1 VPFWC
6 VEVVAKPRIS
16 DEHRK
21 APEVRLTRK
30 QVQARARTLPVL
42 RFEDQRLTSYS
53 GMVLFQ
59 ALFRRL
65 DLKGRLLRSL
75 GRARGTAYGL
85 HLLFLQLLVHVLAGF
100 RRLRERDYYADDPLL
115 PGVVGVH
122 RLADTSTL
130 TRRLGDAAPASVVA
144 ARKELRTLVTE
155 RLAKERLARV
165 TADFDGSVLTTRG
178 RTEGSAIGYNRKRR
192 GARSYY
198 PLLCTIAQTGQ
209 FLDFHHRPG
218 NVHDSNGACDFMVDC
233 LGAIRSAVPAA
244 QREARIDA
252 AFFDVKIL
260 ERLDEERVEF
270 SVSVPFERF
279 PELKGI
285 IEKIAPFRWIKIDD
299 RWSYAEITWRPKS
312 WDRSHRMIALRQRVA
327 QPIKGPLQL
336 DLFVPRDYE
345 FDYRV
350 IATNKTSSADAVRL
364 FHHGRG
370 TQEGLIGEAKTYAH
384 LDYVPTRKL
393 VANQLFLT
401 ASLMAHNLGR
411 ELQMTAKP
419 RSRTTSPT
427 RAALW
432 DFENL
437 GTLRHRLI
445 QRAGRLTTPK
455 GVLTLTLSTNDVVQH
470 DYEEYLRSMQVAA

>member
-1 VPFWC
+1 M
-6 VEVVAKPRIS
+6 
-16 DEHRK
+16 
-21 APEVRLTRK
+21 RLTRK

-65 DLKGRLLRSL
+65 DLKGRLLRRM
-75 GRARGTAYGL
+75 GRAKSAAYGL
-85 HLLFLQLLVHVLAGF
+85 HLLFMQVLVHVLAGF
-100 RRLRERDYYADDPLL
+100 RRIRERDYYADDPLL
-115 PGVVGVH
+115 PDVIGVH

-130 TRRLGDAAPASVVA
+130 TRRLGEATAESVVA
-144 ARKELRTLVTE
+144 ARTELRALVTE
-155 RLAKERLARV
+155 RIAKEKLPRV
-165 TADFDGSVLTTRG
+165 TLDFDGTVLTTRG
-178 RTEGSAIGYNRKRR
+178 RTQGSAIGYNRNRR

-218 NVHDSNGACDFMVDC
+218 NVHDSNGACEFMTDC
-233 LGAIRSAVPAA
+233 LGAIRNVAPAA
-244 QREARIDA
+244 KLETRIDA
-252 AFFDVKIL
+252 AFFDIKIL
-260 ERLDEERVEF
+260 KGLDERRVEF

-285 IEKIAPFRWIKIDD
+285 IEKIASSRWIAIDD
-299 RWSYAEITWRPKS
+299 RWSYAEIIWRPKC
-312 WDRSHRMIALRQRVA
+312 WDKSHRMLVLRQRVA
-327 QPIKGPLQL
+327 KPLKGPLQL

-350 IATNKTSSADAVRL
+350 IATNKTVNADAVRL

-370 TQEGLIGEAKTYAH
+370 TQEGLIGEAKTHAQ
-384 LDYVPTRKL
+384 LDYVPMRKL
-393 VANQLFLT
+393 VANQLFMT

-419 RSRTTSPT
+419 RSRVTSPS
-427 RAALW
+427 RPALW
-432 DFENL
+432 EFENL
-437 GTLRHRLI
+437 GTLRHRLL
-445 QRAGRLTTPK
+445 QRAGRLTAPK
-455 GVLTLTLSTNDVVQH
+455 GVLTLTLSTNDAVRK
-470 DYEEYLRSMQVAA
+470 DYEAYLQSMRVAA

>member
-1 VPFWC
+1 M
-6 VEVVAKPRIS
+6 
-16 DEHRK
+16 
-21 APEVRLTRK
+21 
-30 QVQARARTLPVL
+30 L

-53 GMVLFQ
+53 GMVLFL

-65 DLKGRLLRSL
+65 DLKGRLLRAL
-75 GRARGTAYGL
+75 GRVSGTAYGL
-85 HLLFLQLLVHVLAGF
+85 HLLFLQLVVHLLTGF

-115 PGVVGVH
+115 PSVVGVH

-130 TRRLGDAAPASVVA
+130 TRRLAGAGPESVVA
-144 ARKELRTLVTE
+144 ARAELRSMVTE
-155 RLAKERLARV
+155 RIAHEKLARV
-165 TADFDGSVLTTRG
+165 TLDFDGSVLTTRG
-178 RTEGSAIGYNRKRR
+178 RTEGSAIGFNRKRR

-198 PLLCTIAQTGQ
+198 PLLCTVAQTGQ
-209 FLDFHHRPG
+209 FLDFLHRPG
-218 NVHDSNGACDFMVDC
+218 NVHDSNGACDFMADC
-233 LGAIRSAVPAA
+233 LGAIRSVVPSAKL
-244 QREARIDA
+244 ETRIDA
-252 AFFDVKIL
+252 AFFDIKIL
-260 ERLDEERVEF
+260 NRLREQRVEF

-285 IEKIAPFRWIKIDD
+285 IEKIVFYRWIAIDD
-299 RWSYAEITWRPKS
+299 RWSYAEITWRPKC
-312 WDRSHRMIALRQRVA
+312 WDESHRMLVLRQRITT
-327 QPIKGPLQL
+327 PIKGPLQL
-336 DLFVPRDYE
+336 DLFVPRDHA

-350 IATNKTSSADAVRL
+350 LATNKTSNADAIRL

-370 TQEGLIGEAKTYAH
+370 TQEGLIGEAKMHAQ

-419 RSRTTSPT
+419 RDRATSPT

-432 DFENL
+432 EFETL

-445 QRAGRLTTPK
+445 QRAGRLTVPK
-455 GVLTLTLSTNDVVQH
+455 GVLTLTLSTNQAVQH
-470 DYEEYLRSMQVAA
+470 DYEEYLRNMQVAA

>member
-1 VPFWC
+1 M
-6 VEVVAKPRIS
+6 
-16 DEHRK
+16 
-21 APEVRLTRK
+21 RLTRK
-30 QVQARARTLPVL
+30 QVQARARKIPVL

-59 ALFRRL
+59 ALFQRL
-65 DLKGRLLRSL
+65 DLKSRMLRSL

-85 HLLFLQLLVHVLAGF
+85 HVLFLQLLVHLLAGF
-100 RRLRERDYYADDPLL
+100 RRLRERDYYFDDPLL
-115 PGVVGVH
+115 PSVVGVH
-122 RLADTSTL
+122 RFADTSTL
-130 TRRLGDAAPASVVA
+130 TRRLAEGGPKSVVA
-144 ARKELRTLVTE
+144 ARSELRTLVTE
-155 RLAKERLARV
+155 RIAKEKLARV
-165 TADFDGSVLTTRG
+165 TLDFDGSVLTTRG
-178 RTEGSAIGYNRKRR
+178 RAEGSAIGYNRKRR

-198 PLLCTIAQTGQ
+198 PLLCTVAQTGQ
-209 FLDFHHRPG
+209 FLDFLHRPG

-233 LGAIRSAVPAA
+233 FDAVRNVVPAA
-244 QREARIDA
+244 KLETRVDS

-260 ERLDEERVEF
+260 DRLNEQHVEF

-285 IEKIAPFRWIKIDD
+285 IEKIVFYRWIAIDD
-299 RWSYAEITWRPKS
+299 QWSYAEISWRPKC
-312 WDRSHRMIALRQRVA
+312 WDKSHRLLVLRQRIA
-327 QPIKGPLQL
+327 QPVKGPLQL
-336 DLFVPRDYE
+336 DLFAPRDYE
-345 FDYRV
+345 YDYRV
-350 IATNKTSSADAVRL
+350 IATNKTLNADAIRL

-370 TQEGLIGEAKTYAH
+370 TQEGLIGEAKTH
-384 LDYVPTRKL
+384 VQLDYVPTRKL

-411 ELQMTAKP
+411 ELQMTTKP

-445 QRAGRLTTPK
+445 QRAGRLTIPK
-455 GVLTLTLSTNDVVQH
+455 GILMLTLSTNQAVQH
-470 DYEEYLRSMQVAA
+470 DYEEYLRAIQVGA

>member
-1 VPFWC
+1 M
-6 VEVVAKPRIS
+6 
-16 DEHRK
+16 
-21 APEVRLTRK
+21 RLTRK
-30 QVQARARTLPVL
+30 QVQARTKTLPAL
-42 RFEDQRLTSYS
+42 RFEDQRMTSYS

-65 DLKGRLLRSL
+65 DLKNRLLRSF
-75 GRARGTAYGL
+75 GRAKGMAYGL
-85 HLLFLQLLVHVLAGF
+85 HLVFLQVLVHVLVGF

-115 PGVVGVH
+115 PDVIGVH

-130 TRRLGDAAPASVVA
+130 TRRLGQADPASVVA
-144 ARKELRTLVTE
+144 ARVALRTLVTE
-155 RLAKERLARV
+155 RLAKEKLSRV

-178 RTEGSAIGYNRKRR
+178 RTEGSAIGYNRNRR

-233 LGAIRSAVPAA
+233 LSAIHAAVPTA
-244 QREARIDA
+244 QIETRIDS
-252 AFFDVKIL
+252 AFFDIKIL
-260 ERLDEERVEF
+260 KKLDERRVEF

-285 IEKIAPFRWIKIDD
+285 IEKIASFRWVDIDE

-312 WDRSHRMIALRQRVA
+312 WDKEHRMLVLRQRVA
-327 QPIKGPLQL
+327 KPLHGPLQL

-350 IATNKTSSADAVRL
+350 IATNKTVNADAIRL

-370 TQEGLIGEAKTYAH
+370 TQEGLIGEAKTHAQ

-401 ASLMAHNLGR
+401 ATLMAHNLGR
-411 ELQMTAKP
+411 ELQMTAQP
-419 RSRTTSPT
+419 RTRSTSPT

-432 DFENL
+432 EFENL
-437 GTLRHRLI
+437 GTLRNRLLH
-445 QRAGRLTTPK
+445 RAGRLTTPK
-455 GVLTLTLSTNDVVQH
+455 GVLTLTLSENKVVQH
-470 DYEEYLRSMQVAA
+470 DYEAYLRSIRVAA